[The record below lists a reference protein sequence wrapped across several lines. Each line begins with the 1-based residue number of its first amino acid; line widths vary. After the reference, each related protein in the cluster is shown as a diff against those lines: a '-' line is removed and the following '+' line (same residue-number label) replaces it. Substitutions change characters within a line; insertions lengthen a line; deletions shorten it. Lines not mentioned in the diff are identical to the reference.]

1 MARACLDVAPPAA
14 DPQQKPD
21 VAPEVPRALPC
32 PCPRCGARMIV
43 IEVFARGGE
52 PRWQP
57 SPSWF
62 DTS

>member
-21 VAPEVPRALPC
+21 VAPEAPRALPC

-43 IEVFARGGE
+43 IEAFAPGCE
-52 PRWQP
+52 PRGQP
-57 SPSWF
+57 SPSGF